1 MDRIGAAGWPSPRA
15 VIFDLGGT
23 LVRWPDWETDAPRRW
38 REAFDYVV
46 GAVPSRPW
54 PDRDAFAQAMVE
66 AETAHWVR
74 VETEQWSGPP
84 SGLVNSGLRR
94 LGLSDDEGLLM
105 AILDGYARAVDGWA
119 IVFDDA
125 RPTLHDLRSRG
136 YRLGLLSNT
145 WWAADWHNRD
155 LATHGLAELLD
166 EVSYTSDL
174 PHSKP
179 NPSVFLDV
187 AARLRVEPTTCV
199 MVGDRLIDDV
209 GGAAGAGMRGIW
221 KHNDSPFPGPAS
233 IKPAAVVTR
242 LAEIPG
248 VLRAWGEALQRVYWP

>member
-1 MDRIGAAGWPSPRA
+1 MREEARPPRA

-23 LVRWPDWETDAPRRW
+23 LVHWPDWETDAPRRW
-38 REAFDYVV
+38 REAFEYVV
-46 GAVPSRPW
+46 AASPPRPW
-54 PDRDAFAQAMVE
+54 PDRDSFARAMVE

-84 SGLVNSGLRR
+84 SGLVRDGLRR
-94 LGLSDDEGLLM
+94 LGIAVDEALLL

-125 RPTLHDLRSRG
+125 RPTLHELRSRG

-155 LATHGLAELLD
+155 LATHGLAGLLD

-179 NPSVFLDV
+179 NPSVFLEV
-187 AARLRVEPTTCV
+187 AARLGVEPAACV
-199 MVGDRLIDDV
+199 MVGDRLVGDV
-209 GGAAGAGMRGIW
+209 GGALGAGMRGIW
-221 KHNDSPFPGPAS
+221 KRNESPFPRPAH
-233 IKPAAVVTR
+233 IKPDAVVTY
-242 LAEIPG
+242 LAELPG
-248 VLRAWGEALQRVYWP
+248 VLRGWGGA